1 MARIV
6 RRGLRLPGLP
16 LFSLGQP
23 WHSVMNSEG
32 KLALS
37 LYQRQYVDVARRILA
52 SNKQFGYAESYP
64 PREGTSGVLALV
76 EDFRWIGEE
85 SEHHVPGYGSG
96 SQVQLLSASGGRF
109 RILKT
114 SKETVDGLELYRAHV
129 QLFAE
134 RDLTRGAGAEAMAY
148 WNDKTAGPEEGSRA
162 TSVKPGSHLVA
173 YVDAPVFESPESW
186 RCVGEVPAGVR
197 VIAMGS
203 PRFVEGYLMVP
214 IVPSGAVR
222 LTLFREP
229 TQEVPEVQLPDGEML
244 KARSAPSLCAVRRL
258 QQRQDAERSQNA
270 LISRVEQLSSGKLH
284 AEQQMREAQS
294 EMHWLRGE
302 LARCH
307 RHARSE
313 VQSLGPLDEGHHLD
327 NGTPDVEQ
335 PSLRHASWS
344 PPKQPSS
351 SPPSPARH
359 RARASPAHSGDVH
372 CSLPNGSGMSRSS
385 SYKGSSYEP
394 APHTDEVDEMWRTVL
409 QRFPQHPQWCLVKEK
424 RCVYRM
430 GSQTGKKIVCRV
442 THGGLQVRV
451 GGGWMAAF
459 PFLERYGP
467 LNMGQKGEDMQY
479 NCTSVDLPPSME
491 RLLVPTKSWAQR
503 IGISKTPDLREQ
515 RRLQVDEEDA
525 SEAGRPRSLSKRT
538 AWSATAP
545 AECLTSIPQA
555 LDGDGLQALQPLPW
569 PGHT

>member
-6 RRGLRLPGLP
+6 RRSLRLPGLP

-37 LYQRQYVDVARRILA
+37 LYQAQYVDVARKILA
-52 SNKQFGYAESYP
+52 SSNKQFGYAESYP
-64 PREGTSGVLALV
+64 PREGTAGAPVLSLPASLIA
-76 EDFRWIGEE
+76 EL
-85 SEHHVPGYGSG
+85 PG
-96 SQVQLLSASGGRF
+96 
-109 RILKT
+109 
-114 SKETVDGLELYRAHV
+114 KETEDGVELYRAH
-129 QLFAE
+129 
-134 RDLTRGAGAEAMAY
+134 AMAY
-148 WNDKTAGPEEGSRA
+148 WSDKTAGPEDGSRA

-173 YVDAPVFESPESW
+173 YVNAPVFESPESW

-203 PRFVEGYLMVP
+203 PRVVEGYLMVP

-244 KARSAPSLCAVRRL
+244 KARAAPSVCSARRL

-284 AEQQMREAQS
+284 AEQQMREAQT

-313 VQSLGPLDEGHHLD
+313 AQSLGPLDEGHHLD

-335 PSLRHASWS
+335 PTLRHASWS
-344 PPKQPSS
+344 PPKSQSAS
-351 SPPSPARH
+351 SPPSPARQ
-359 RARASPAHSGDVH
+359 RAPASPAHSADVH
-372 CSLPNGSGMSRSS
+372 CSLPSGSGMSRSS

-479 NCTSVDLPPSME
+479 NCTSVDLPASME

-515 RRLQVDEEDA
+515 RRLQGDAEEDA
-525 SEAGRPRSLSKRT
+525 SEATGRPRSMSQKRT
-538 AWSATAP
+538 AWSMATAP
-545 AECLTSIPQA
+545 AECLASIPQA
-555 LDGDGLQALQPLPW
+555 EALDDGLQALQPLPW
-569 PGHT
+569 PGHTRSRQTEECRKL

>member
-1 MARIV
+1 MKGQRMVAASGTGSVSAPAASNPWALALTCLALFPLLRASWTPAPTAKVAAAYTGQPAQQVLPASQGAANSFCPPMPEAAQLTARNGVNSVTLPVKLSSDNSGSTHAGASLSTEATGRTCEEHSAASGCTQLATASDGSVAASAGDATVGALRSEIE
-6 RRGLRLPGLP
+6 GLRAELDVLRA
-16 LFSLGQP
+16 LLD
-23 WHSVMNSEG
+23 EG
-32 KLALS
+32 
-37 LYQRQYVDVARRILA
+37 
-52 SNKQFGYAESYP
+52 
-64 PREGTSGVLALV
+64 
-76 EDFRWIGEE
+76 
-85 SEHHVPGYGSG
+85 
-96 SQVQLLSASGGRF
+96 
-109 RILKT
+109 
-114 SKETVDGLELYRAHV
+114 
-129 QLFAE
+129 
-134 RDLTRGAGAEAMAY
+134 
-148 WNDKTAGPEEGSRA
+148 
-162 TSVKPGSHLVA
+162 
-173 YVDAPVFESPESW
+173 
-186 RCVGEVPAGVR
+186 
-197 VIAMGS
+197 
-203 PRFVEGYLMVP
+203 
-214 IVPSGAVR
+214 
-222 LTLFREP
+222 
-229 TQEVPEVQLPDGEML
+229 
-244 KARSAPSLCAVRRL
+244 L

-270 LISRVEQLSSGKLH
+270 LISRVEQLSSGKLQ

-313 VQSLGPLDEGHHLD
+313 VQSLQGPLDEGHHLD

-344 PPKQPSS
+344 PPKQPAS

-359 RARASPAHSGDVH
+359 RARASPAHSVDVH
-372 CSLPNGSGMSRSS
+372 CSPPNGSGMSRSS

-525 SEAGRPRSLSKRT
+525 SEAGRPRSMSKR

-545 AECLTSIPQA
+545 AECLASIPQGLPA
-555 LDGDGLQALQPLPW
+555 LDGDGLAQALQPLPW
-569 PGHT
+569 PGHTRSRQTEECRKL

>member
-1 MARIV
+1 MLRKADSRFASQDRSIGGKVEKLPPPWGKRTITNDSLRALVGMISIV
-6 RRGLRLPGLP
+6 QLVVSRRMP
-16 LFSLGQP
+16 LAQGVRSFDPEKDTERERSHSASSISTSISVVDAAVSTGWASTQSADKIEGQP
-23 WHSVMNSEG
+23 REQL
-32 KLALS
+32 KPAFELAWCTDVS
-37 LYQRQYVDVARRILA
+37 LDRRLHRR
-52 SNKQFGYAESYP
+52 KD
-64 PREGTSGVLALV
+64 
-76 EDFRWIGEE
+76 ED
-85 SEHHVPGYGSG
+85 
-96 SQVQLLSASGGRF
+96 SASFLG
-109 RILKT
+109 
-114 SKETVDGLELYRAHV
+114 
-129 QLFAE
+129 
-134 RDLTRGAGAEAMAY
+134 
-148 WNDKTAGPEEGSRA
+148 
-162 TSVKPGSHLVA
+162 
-173 YVDAPVFESPESW
+173 
-186 RCVGEVPAGVR
+186 
-197 VIAMGS
+197 
-203 PRFVEGYLMVP
+203 
-214 IVPSGAVR
+214 
-222 LTLFREP
+222 
-229 TQEVPEVQLPDGEML
+229 
-244 KARSAPSLCAVRRL
+244 L

-270 LISRVEQLSSGKLH
+270 LISRVEQLSSGKLQ

-313 VQSLGPLDEGHHLD
+313 VQSLQGPLDEGHHLD

-344 PPKQPSS
+344 PPKQPAS

-359 RARASPAHSGDVH
+359 RARASPAHSVDVH
-372 CSLPNGSGMSRSS
+372 CSPPNGSGMSRSS

-525 SEAGRPRSLSKRT
+525 SEAGRPRSMSKR

-545 AECLTSIPQA
+545 AERLASIPQGLPA
-555 LDGDGLQALQPLPW
+555 LDGDGLAQALQPLPW
-569 PGHT
+569 PGHTRSRQTEECRKL